1 VSPRSTVD
9 DEMQTSV
16 DFVRKQNQAEA
27 VTGNEIDVDDLSKY
41 RGNVD
46 DLSNQSPDVIN
57 MCPQSII
64 SNKTSL
70 STGI

>member
-1 VSPRSTVD
+1 
-9 DEMQTSV
+9 MKCKQALTSLESKT
-16 DFVRKQNQAEA
+16 KQKQLLAMKSI
-27 VTGNEIDVDDLSKY
+27 VGNVDDLSKY